1 MMLVARSS
9 AANYFSR
16 CGKGTQTISRV
27 GSKTIEVPD
36 KVKVAIADNHVSVE
50 GPKGKLEMDMP
61 CRTTVS
67 QDENVLSV
75 ARDGDDR
82 EAKAMHGLGRSLLN
96 NMVVGVSKG
105 YVKKLEINGVG
116 FKAAVSGNTVT
127 MNLGYS
133 HPIKYDLPNQV
144 TVSVDKDTN
153 VTIEGPDKQKVGL
166 VAAELRG
173 FYPVEPYKGKG
184 VKYADEYIRRKEGK
198 TVQ

>member
-1 MMLVARSS
+1 M
-9 AANYFSR
+9 
-16 CGKGTQTISRV
+16 SRV

-36 KVKVAIADNHVSVE
+36 KVKVVIADNHVSVE

-61 CRTTVS
+61 SRTTVS
-67 QDENVLSV
+67 QEENVLSV
-75 ARDGDDR
+75 PRDGDDR
-82 EAKAMHGLGRSLLN
+82 KAMAMHGLGRSLLN
-96 NMVVGVSKG
+96 NMVLGVSEG
-105 YVKKLEINGVG
+105 FVKKLEINGVG

-144 TVSVDKDTN
+144 KVSVDKDTK

-184 VKYADEYIRRKEGK
+184 VKYADEHIRRKEGK

>member
-1 MMLVARSS
+1 M
-9 AANYFSR
+9 
-16 CGKGTQTISRV
+16 SRV

-36 KVKVAIADNHVSVE
+36 KVKVAIAAGHVSVE
-50 GPKGKLEMDMP
+50 GPKGKLELDMP
-61 CRTTVS
+61 KRTSVS
-67 QDENVLSV
+67 QEENTLSV

-82 EAKAMHGLGRSLLN
+82 EARAMHGLGRSLLN
-96 NMVVGVSKG
+96 NMVIGVSEG
-105 YVKKLEINGVG
+105 FVKKLEINGVG
-116 FKAAVSGNTVT
+116 FKAAVSGSTVT

-133 HPIKYDLPNQV
+133 HQIKYDLPDQV
-144 TVSVDKDTN
+144 KVSVEKDTS

-184 VKYADEYIRRKEGK
+184 VKYADEHVRRKEGK

>member
-1 MMLVARSS
+1 M
-9 AANYFSR
+9 
-16 CGKGTQTISRV
+16 SRV

-36 KVKVAIADNHVSVE
+36 KVKVAIADNHVAVE

-61 CRTTVS
+61 SRTSVS
-67 QDENVLSV
+67 QEGNILSV

-82 EAKAMHGLGRSLLN
+82 EASAMHGLGRSLLN
-96 NMVVGVSKG
+96 NMVVGVSEG

-116 FKAAVSGNTVT
+116 FKALVNGNTVT

-133 HPIKYDLPNQV
+133 HPIKYDLPDQV
-144 TVSVDKDTN
+144 KVTVDKDTR

-166 VAAELRG
+166 VASELRSY
-173 FYPVEPYKGKG
+173 YPVDPYKGKG
-184 VKYADEYIRRKEGK
+184 VRYAGEHVRRKEGK

>member
-1 MMLVARSS
+1 M
-9 AANYFSR
+9 
-16 CGKGTQTISRV
+16 SRV

-36 KVKVAIADNHVSVE
+36 KVKVAIAAGHVSVE
-50 GPKGKLEMDMP
+50 GPKGKLELDMP
-61 CRTTVS
+61 KRTSVS
-67 QDENVLSV
+67 QEENTLSV

-96 NMVVGVSKG
+96 NMVIGVSEG
-105 YVKKLEINGVG
+105 FVKKLEINGVG
-116 FKAAVSGNTVT
+116 FKAAVSGSTVT

-133 HPIKYDLPNQV
+133 HPIRYDLPDQV
-144 TVSVDKDTN
+144 KVSVDKDTS

-184 VKYADEYIRRKEGK
+184 VKYADEHVRRKEGK

>member
-1 MMLVARSS
+1 M
-9 AANYFSR
+9 
-16 CGKGTQTISRV
+16 SRV
-27 GSKTIEVPD
+27 GSKLIEVPD
-36 KVKVAIADNHVSVE
+36 KVKVAIADNHVAVE

-61 CRTTVS
+61 GRTSIS
-67 QDENVLSV
+67 QEGNILTV
-75 ARDGDDR
+75 ARYGDDR
-82 EAKAMHGLGRSLLN
+82 EARAMHGLGRSLLN
-96 NMVVGVSKG
+96 NMVVGVSEG

-116 FKAAVSGNTVT
+116 FKALVNGNTVT

-133 HPIKYDLPNQV
+133 HPIKYDLPDQV
-144 TVSVDKDTN
+144 KVTVDKDTN

-184 VKYADEYIRRKEGK
+184 VKYADERVRRKEGK

>member
-1 MMLVARSS
+1 M
-9 AANYFSR
+9 
-16 CGKGTQTISRV
+16 SRV

-61 CRTTVS
+61 SRTTVS
-67 QDENVLSV
+67 QEENVLSV
-75 ARDGDDR
+75 TRDGDDR
-82 EAKAMHGLGRSLLN
+82 KAMAMHGLGRSLLN
-96 NMVVGVSKG
+96 NMVLGVSEG
-105 YVKKLEINGVG
+105 FVKKLEINGVG

-144 TVSVDKDTN
+144 KVSVDKDTK

-184 VKYADEYIRRKEGK
+184 VKYADEHIRRKEGK

>member
-1 MMLVARSS
+1 M
-9 AANYFSR
+9 
-16 CGKGTQTISRV
+16 SRV

-61 CRTTVS
+61 SRTTVS

-96 NMVVGVSKG
+96 NMVVGVSEG

-144 TVSVDKDTN
+144 KVSVDKDTK

-184 VKYADEYIRRKEGK
+184 VKYADEHIRRKEGK

>member
-1 MMLVARSS
+1 M
-9 AANYFSR
+9 
-16 CGKGTQTISRV
+16 SRV

-36 KVKVAIADNHVSVE
+36 KVKVAIAAGHVSVE
-50 GPKGKLEMDMP
+50 GPKGKLELDMP
-61 CRTTVS
+61 RRTSVS
-67 QDENVLSV
+67 QKENTLSV

-82 EAKAMHGLGRSLLN
+82 EARAMHGLGRSLLN
-96 NMVVGVSKG
+96 NMVIGVSEG
-105 YVKKLEINGVG
+105 FVKKLEINGVG
-116 FKAAVSGNTVT
+116 FKAAVSGSTVT

-133 HPIKYDLPNQV
+133 HPIKYDLPDQV
-144 TVSVDKDTN
+144 KVSVDKDTS

-184 VKYADEYIRRKEGK
+184 VKYADEHVRRKEGK